1 MPEDPV
7 QSTLLRDPI
16 RTNRLQEGP
25 TSGSV
30 QYVEGTT
37 GSKGSITGPL
47 RSVSS
52 VFVTSSQ
59 IKAEPTSVSSVT
71 SQDTQVLTDSSV
83 STTQQ
88 GLAKNT
94 GGISQFFTNSPVTR
108 DASTGHLETTVPVF
122 VKSSQIDPESKT
134 ESAVRTQL
142 DVESTTGS
150 SVSIAEGVEHSVAV
164 TTSQEA
170 AGRTQDPEGAT
181 SFPAIEDPIQSS
193 GAITFSSSQVEA
205 ESTSVFSVPT
215 EDAETIQSTT
225 TTAAEAAATEE
236 ETATATVADAAET
249 TTTTKTKTTKTI
261 AAAAEDETTTITAE
275 DAETAAAAADAADA
289 AETTTTTT
297 TTITIAEDAETAA
310 AATGEETAT
319 AAEAAET
326 TTTTTTTT
334 TTIAAAAEDERTK
347 TKTAEGAETAAAAEV
362 EKAKTTTTAEV
373 GVTVDTTTK
382 SSTRGTARTPTLTTP
397 AITPDRRTPSEAG
410 TVTTNVEA
418 TGALAATS
426 GVIVGPTAYQTTL
439 QDLVKSDATQAKLTS
454 EAQVTDG

>member
-1 MPEDPV
+1 MPEDPA
-7 QSTLLRDPI
+7 QSTSLPDPI
-16 RTNRLQEGP
+16 RTNRLQEEGP

-52 VFVTSSQ
+52 VFVTSNQ

-225 TTAAEAAATEE
+225 TTAAAAAAATTTEE
-236 ETATATVADAAET
+236 ETATATATAAADAAKT
-249 TTTTKTKTTKTI
+249 TTTTTTTKTI
-261 AAAAEDETTTITAE
+261 AAAAEDETTTTTTTTTTTAE
-275 DAETAAAAADAADA
+275 DAETAAAAT
-289 AETTTTTT
+289 E
-297 TTITIAEDAETAA
+297 EETA
-310 AATGEETAT
+310 TAT
-319 AAEAAET
+319 AAEAAEAAET
-326 TTTTTTTT
+326 TTIITTTTT
-334 TTIAAAAEDERTK
+334 TTIAAAEDERTK
-347 TKTAEGAETAAAAEV
+347 TKTAEGAETAAAAAAEV
-362 EKAKTTTTAEV
+362 EKAKTTTTTEV

-382 SSTRGTARTPTLTTP
+382 SSARATVRTPTLTTP
-397 AITPDRRTPSEAG
+397 AITTDRQTPSEAG
-410 TVTTNVEA
+410 TVTTNVQI
-418 TGALAATS
+418 TGALAATG
-426 GVIVGPTAYQTTL
+426 GVIVGPTVYQTTL
-439 QDLVKSDATQAKLTS
+439 QDLVTSDATRAKLTS
-454 EAQVTDG
+454 EAQMTDG